1 MIRIRDAEFSD
12 IKTLS
17 LLAQKTYMEA
27 FGHSF
32 QPEDLKVHLSTH
44 LSEESFRKTLQ
55 VDKVLVAVYGKKIIG
70 FVQFGSEND
79 GEDELKKDWELKRLY
94 VQQENQNNGIG
105 SRLMDLALN
114 QMKEYQ
120 VKRVFLD
127 VWEQNPRA
135 ILFYQRFGFEVVGK
149 RKFEVASGA
158 ETSAD
163 LIMVLSI

>member
-1 MIRIRDAEFSD
+1 
-12 IKTLS
+12 
-17 LLAQKTYMEA
+17 
-27 FGHSF
+27 
-32 QPEDLKVHLSTH
+32 
-44 LSEESFRKTLQ
+44 
-55 VDKVLVAVYGKKIIG
+55 
-70 FVQFGSEND
+70 VQFGLEND
-79 GEDELKKDWELKRLY
+79 GEDELEKDWELKRLY